1 MNRKELVKRLKYMI
15 KSVAPNSQ
23 TILYGSE
30 ARGEAKQ
37 NSDIDILILV
47 DKDTVSPME
56 EDVITAPIYDLEI
69 ETGTII
75 SPIVMTR
82 KAWEAAK
89 RKTVFY
95 YNVMKDGVLEGYG
108 TPQEVLTSELIK
120 RIYQVDSEVVND
132 SCGKMHIL
140 FL

>member
-56 EDVITAPIYDLEI
+56 EDVITAPIHLRRPCSD
-69 ETGTII
+69 
-75 SPIVMTR
+75 
-82 KAWEAAK
+82 
-89 RKTVFY
+89 
-95 YNVMKDGVLEGYG
+95 
-108 TPQEVLTSELIK
+108 
-120 RIYQVDSEVVND
+120 
-132 SCGKMHIL
+132 
-140 FL
+140 

>member
-75 SPIVMTR
+75 SPIVMAS

-95 YNVMKDGVLEGYG
+95 YNVMKDGVL
-108 TPQEVLTSELIK
+108 L
-120 RIYQVDSEVVND
+120 
-132 SCGKMHIL
+132 
-140 FL
+140 

>member
-47 DKDTVSPME
+47 DKDTV
-56 EDVITAPIYDLEI
+56 TAPIYDLEI

-95 YNVMKDGVLEGYG
+95 YNVMKDGVL
-108 TPQEVLTSELIK
+108 L
-120 RIYQVDSEVVND
+120 
-132 SCGKMHIL
+132 
-140 FL
+140 

>member
-1 MNRKELVKRLKYMI
+1 MLFR
-15 KSVAPNSQ
+15 S
-23 TILYGSE
+23 
-30 ARGEAKQ
+30 
-37 NSDIDILILV
+37 
-47 DKDTVSPME
+47 KDTVSPME

-95 YNVMKDGVLEGYG
+95 YNVMKDGVL
-108 TPQEVLTSELIK
+108 L
-120 RIYQVDSEVVND
+120 
-132 SCGKMHIL
+132 
-140 FL
+140 

>member
-1 MNRKELVKRLKYMI
+1 MQISFLSPNPDLLSFLIYLCGSLNTKNIVYMNRKELVKRLKYMI

-95 YNVMKDGVLEGYG
+95 YNVMKDGVL
-108 TPQEVLTSELIK
+108 L
-120 RIYQVDSEVVND
+120 
-132 SCGKMHIL
+132 
-140 FL
+140 

>member
-1 MNRKELVKRLKYMI
+1 MI

-69 ETGTII
+69 ET
-75 SPIVMTR
+75 
-82 KAWEAAK
+82 
-89 RKTVFY
+89 
-95 YNVMKDGVLEGYG
+95 VL
-108 TPQEVLTSELIK
+108 LLA
-120 RIYQVDSEVVND
+120 R
-132 SCGKMHIL
+132 L
-140 FL
+140 

>member
-30 ARGEAKQ
+30 ARG
-37 NSDIDILILV
+37 DILILV

-95 YNVMKDGVLEGYG
+95 YNVMKAGVL
-108 TPQEVLTSELIK
+108 L
-120 RIYQVDSEVVND
+120 
-132 SCGKMHIL
+132 
-140 FL
+140 

>member
-15 KSVAPNSQ
+15 KSVAPNSH
-23 TILYGSE
+23 GSE

-95 YNVMKDGVLEGYG
+95 YNVMKDGVL
-108 TPQEVLTSELIK
+108 L
-120 RIYQVDSEVVND
+120 
-132 SCGKMHIL
+132 
-140 FL
+140 

>member
-1 MNRKELVKRLKYMI
+1 MERRELVDRLKYMI

-23 TILYGSE
+23 AILYGSE

-37 NSDIDILILV
+37 SSDIDILILV
-47 DKDTVSPME
+47 DKEALSPVE

-82 KAWEAAK
+82 KAWESAK
-89 RKTVFY
+89 RKTMFY
-95 YNVMKDGVLEGYG
+95 YNVMRDGML
-108 TPQEVLTSELIK
+108 L
-120 RIYQVDSEVVND
+120 
-132 SCGKMHIL
+132 
-140 FL
+140 

>member
-56 EDVITAPIYDLEI
+56 
-69 ETGTII
+69 
-75 SPIVMTR
+75 
-82 KAWEAAK
+82 
-89 RKTVFY
+89 
-95 YNVMKDGVLEGYG
+95 
-108 TPQEVLTSELIK
+108 Q
-120 RIYQVDSEVVND
+120 
-132 SCGKMHIL
+132 
-140 FL
+140 

>member
-47 DKDTVSPME
+47 
-56 EDVITAPIYDLEI
+56 
-69 ETGTII
+69 
-75 SPIVMTR
+75 
-82 KAWEAAK
+82 
-89 RKTVFY
+89 
-95 YNVMKDGVLEGYG
+95 
-108 TPQEVLTSELIK
+108 IK
-120 RIYQVDSEVVND
+120 IQ
-132 SCGKMHIL
+132 
-140 FL
+140 FLLWRRMSLLLQYMIWK

>member
-1 MNRKELVKRLKYMI
+1 MGRKDLVNRLKYMI
-15 KSVAPNSQ
+15 KSIAPDSQ

-30 ARGEAKQ
+30 ARGESKQ

-47 DKDTVSPME
+47 DKDALSPVE

-82 KAWEAAK
+82 AAWDAAK
-89 RKTVFY
+89 RTTMFY
-95 YNVMKDGVLEGYG
+95 YNVMKDGVL
-108 TPQEVLTSELIK
+108 L
-120 RIYQVDSEVVND
+120 
-132 SCGKMHIL
+132 
-140 FL
+140 